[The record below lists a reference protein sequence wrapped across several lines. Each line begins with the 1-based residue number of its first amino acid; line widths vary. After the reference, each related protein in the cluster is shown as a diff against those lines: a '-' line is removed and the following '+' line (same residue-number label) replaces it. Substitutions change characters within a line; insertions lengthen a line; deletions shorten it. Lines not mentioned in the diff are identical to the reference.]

1 MTRCSVFCLGI
12 MRWCPNKLLV
22 PRRVGQWKMPKGGGK
37 KVGGRI
43 DVVDCKVEWEE
54 QVGVIL

>member
-1 MTRCSVFCLGI
+1 M
-12 MRWCPNKLLV
+12 LV